1 MAVQLLACHWL
12 INVLGD
18 RGLAGWMITHWNASL
33 INRDQLRRLSWFNL
47 CLTLFVLACCTCF
60 SNSTILAADTVV
72 ICPGS
77 LRSALQPW
85 CEYREK
91 QGYKLQFVV
100 PAATA
105 GLTRAA
111 ILALPQRSQVKA
123 ILIVGDAPSY
133 VREYS
138 GSELKSKPPL
148 GSVLSLQ
155 VPTFYHRAKVNVLFG
170 SDPEIASDS
179 HYADFDGDGRVDVA
193 LGRLPV
199 ENRQQL
205 TKLVQ
210 RIISYEEDYV
220 NHASQRY
227 VHFIAGVGG
236 FGPVADGL
244 IATVS
249 RRLISGGIPGSI
261 DVSMT
266 YASWQSPYCPAPT
279 EFSSSTIER
288 FNEGGLF
295 WVYMGH
301 GQRYH
306 LDALRAPECP
316 PLPIYR
322 SSDTA
327 KLKVRGVPPIC
338 VFLACNTGAFDAP
351 RSSIGEQMLLAP
363 DGAIAVLAA
372 TRVTMPYAMSVMGDS
387 LLRQAFKYRRETLG
401 EIVLLAKQELVAL
414 DGKSGSP
421 NRRLLDQ
428 IAAVV
433 NPDAGLLSEERQEHS
448 WMFNLLGDP
457 LLKVNYPDGMQVK
470 CPATVSNG
478 EIMQVT
484 FNSPIVGGAVIEVVT
499 QRGSP
504 RERLIERNIDT
515 VKATPESD
523 RWNGYTKEYE
533 MANDP
538 VWLSVR
544 RKVQVGPQAVDVLV
558 ENVSSGLQTVRAVI
572 YGKRQLVIGSTR
584 VFVRAR

>member
-1 MAVQLLACHWL
+1 MTTL
-12 INVLGD
+12 
-18 RGLAGWMITHWNASL
+18 WNALLVNRHQWRRVSQLDTSL
-33 INRDQLRRLSWFNL
+33 AL
-47 CLTLFVLACCTCF
+47 CVLACIACF
-60 SNSTILAADTVV
+60 SSNTMLAADTVV
-72 ICPGS
+72 ICPTS

-91 QGYKLQFVV
+91 QGHKLRFVV
-100 PAATA
+100 PAVTA
-105 GLTRAA
+105 GLTRDS

-123 ILIVGDAPSY
+123 ILIVGDAPSFE
-133 VREYS
+133 RGDA
-138 GSELKSKPPL
+138 GSKLQSN
-148 GSVLSLQ
+148 SSSAAVLSVQ

-199 ENRQQL
+199 GNIQQL
-205 TKLVQ
+205 TGLVE
-210 RIISYEEDYV
+210 RIIAYEENYD
-220 NHASQRY
+220 NHASKRN

-236 FGPVADGL
+236 FGPLTDGL
-244 IATVS
+244 IDAVS
-249 RRLISGGIPGSI
+249 RRLIGRGIPGSL

-279 EFSSSTIER
+279 DFNSMTIDR
-288 FNEGGLF
+288 FNQGGLF

-306 LDALRAPECP
+306 LDALRVPESP

-338 VFLACNTGAFDAP
+338 VFLACDTGAFDAP
-351 RSSIGEQMLLAP
+351 RLSIGEQMLLAP

-387 LLRQAFKYRRETLG
+387 MLRQVFKHRRETLG
-401 EIVLLAKQELVAL
+401 EIVLLAKQELVAT
-414 DGKSGSP
+414 DGEMGSP

-433 NPDAGLLSEERQEHS
+433 SPDSALLKEERQEHS

-457 LLKVNYPDGMQVK
+457 LLKVNYPDGMRVK
-470 CPATVSNG
+470 CAATVSNG
-478 EIMQVT
+478 KKLQVI
-484 FNSPIVGGAVIEVVT
+484 FDSPIVGEAVIEVVT
-499 QRGSP
+499 QRGAQ
-504 RERLIERNIDT
+504 REQLLERNIDT
-515 VKATPESD
+515 LKATPKPD
-523 RWNGYTKEYE
+523 RWNGYSKEYE

-538 VWLSVR
+538 VWVSVR
-544 RKVQVGPQAVDVLV
+544 REVQVGSQAVDVFV
-558 ENVSSGLQTVRAVI
+558 EKVSSGLQTVRVVI
-572 YGKRQLVIGSTR
+572 YGERKLVIGSTR
-584 VFVRAR
+584 VFVTDR

>member
-1 MAVQLLACHWL
+1 MTTL
-12 INVLGD
+12 
-18 RGLAGWMITHWNASL
+18 WNAVL
-33 INRDQLRRLSWFNL
+33 VNRHQLRRFSQLDSSL
-47 CLTLFVLACCTCF
+47 ALLVLACFTCF
-60 SNSTILAADTVV
+60 SSSTITASDTVV
-72 ICPGS
+72 VCPTP

-91 QGYKLQFVV
+91 QGHKLQFVV

-105 GLTRAA
+105 GLTRAT

-133 VREYS
+133 VGVDT
-138 GSELKSKPPL
+138 GSKLQSKSPL
-148 GSVLSLQ
+148 AAALSVQ

-199 ENRQQL
+199 ENIQQL
-205 TKLVQ
+205 TELVQ

-220 NHASQRY
+220 NHASKRN

-244 IATVS
+244 IDVIS
-249 RRLISGGIPGSI
+249 RRLIGGGIPGSLN
-261 DVSMT
+261 VSMT
-266 YASWQSPYCPAPT
+266 YANWQSPYCPAPT
-279 EFSSSTIER
+279 EFSSTTIDR

-306 LDALRAPECP
+306 LDALRAPECS

-338 VFLACNTGAFDAP
+338 VFLACDTGAFDAP
-351 RSSIGEQMLLAP
+351 RACIGEQMLLAP

-387 LLRQAFKYRRETLG
+387 MLRQAFKYRRETLG
-401 EIVLLAKQELVAL
+401 EIVMLAKQELVAA

-433 NPDAGLLSEERQEHS
+433 SPDSGLLKEERQEHS
-448 WMFNLLGDP
+448 WMYNLLGDP
-457 LLKVNYPDGMQVK
+457 LLRVNYPDGMRVK
-470 CPATVSNG
+470 CAATVSNG
-478 EIMQVT
+478 KKLQVT
-484 FNSPIVGGAVIEVVT
+484 FDSPIVGEAVIEVVT
-499 QRGSP
+499 QRGSQ
-504 RERLIERNIDT
+504 REQLIERDID
-515 VKATPESD
+515 VLKATPKPD
-523 RWNGYTKEYE
+523 RWNGYSKEYE

-538 VWLSVR
+538 VWVSVR
-544 RKVQVGPQAVDVLV
+544 REVQVGSQAVDVVV
-558 ENVSSGLQTVRAVI
+558 ENVSSGLQTVRVVI
-572 YGKRQLVIGSTR
+572 HGKRKLVIGSTR
-584 VFVRAR
+584 VFVTDR

>member
-1 MAVQLLACHWL
+1 VQLSDCHCL
-12 INVLGD
+12 ISVLGD
-18 RGLAGWMITHWNASL
+18 SGLLRWITTLWNASL
-33 INRDQLRRLSWFNL
+33 GNRQQLRRVVQLDSPL
-47 CLTLFVLACCTCF
+47 ILFVLTCF
-60 SNSTILAADTVV
+60 VCFSSRTIVATDTVV
-72 ICPGS
+72 ICPVA

-91 QGYKLQFVV
+91 QGHKLQFVV
-100 PAATA
+100 PATTA
-105 GLTRAA
+105 GMTRAT
-111 ILALPQRSQVKA
+111 ILALPQRAQVKA

-133 VREYS
+133 VRGDS
-138 GSELKSKPPL
+138 GSKFQPKPPL
-148 GSVLSLQ
+148 GSVLSVE

-170 SDPEIASDS
+170 SDPEIASDA

-199 ENRQQL
+199 ENIQQL
-205 TKLVQ
+205 TTLVQ

-220 NHASQRY
+220 NHPSKRN

-236 FGPVADGL
+236 FGPLADGL
-244 IATVS
+244 IDTVS
-249 RRLISGGIPGSI
+249 RKLIGGGIPASI

-279 EFSSSTIER
+279 EFSSTTIDR

-306 LDALRAPECP
+306 LDALRAPECL

-351 RSSIGEQMLLAP
+351 RASIGEQMLLAP
-363 DGAIAVLAA
+363 GGAIAVLAA

-387 LLRQAFKYRRETLG
+387 MLRQTFKYRRVTLG
-401 EIVLLAKQELVAL
+401 EIVLLAKQELVSTE
-414 DGKSGSP
+414 GISGSP
-421 NRRLLDQ
+421 NRHWLDQ
-428 IAAVV
+428 IAAIAS
-433 NPDAGLLSEERQEHS
+433 PDAGLLKEERQEHS

-457 LLKVNYPDGMQVK
+457 LLRVNYPDGLRVK
-470 CPATVSNG
+470 CAATVDNG
-478 EIMQVT
+478 ENLRVT
-484 FNSPIVGGAVIEVVT
+484 FDSPIVGDVVIEVVT
-499 QRGSP
+499 QRGSQ
-504 RERLIERNIDT
+504 REQLIERTIDT
-515 VKATPESD
+515 LKATPESD
-523 RWNGYTKEYE
+523 RWNGYSKEYE

-544 RKVQVGPQAVDVLV
+544 RAVQVGPQAVDVLV
-558 ENVSSGLQTVRAVI
+558 ENVESGLQTVRVVI

-584 VFVRAR
+584 VFVTDLE

>member
-1 MAVQLLACHWL
+1 VQLLDCHWL
-12 INVLGD
+12 ISTLGD
-18 RGLAGWMITHWNASL
+18 RRLARWMTTDRSAL
-33 INRDQLRRLSWFNL
+33 LVNRHQLRRFCWFDSL
-47 CLTLFVLACCTCF
+47 LTLFVLTFVTCF
-60 SNSTILAADTVV
+60 SSSTILAADTVV
-72 ICPGS
+72 ICPDS

-91 QGYKLQFVV
+91 QGYKLHFVL
-100 PAATA
+100 PAGTA
-105 GLTRAA
+105 GLTRAT

-133 VREYS
+133 VREDS

-170 SDPEIASDS
+170 LDLEIASDS

-220 NHASQRY
+220 NHASKRD

-236 FGPVADGL
+236 FGPVVDGL
-244 IATVS
+244 IDTVS
-249 RRLISGGIPGSI
+249 RRLIGGGIPGSI

-279 EFSSSTIER
+279 EFSSTTIER
-288 FNEGGLF
+288 FNDGGLF

-306 LDALRAPECP
+306 LDALRVPECP
-316 PLPIYR
+316 PLSIYR
-322 SSDTA
+322 SSDSA

-351 RSSIGEQMLLAP
+351 GSCIGEQMLFAP

-414 DGKSGSP
+414 DGKSVSP

-428 IAAVV
+428 IAAVA
-433 NPDAGLLSEERQEHS
+433 NPDASLLRAERQEHS

-457 LLKVNYPDGMQVK
+457 LLKVNYPDGMRVK
-470 CPATVSNG
+470 CPSTVRNG
-478 EIMQVT
+478 EKLQVI
-484 FNSPIVGGAVIEVVT
+484 FDSPIVGEAVIEVVT

-504 RERLIERNIDT
+504 RKQLIERDIDT
-515 VKATPESD
+515 LKATPESD

-544 RKVQVGPQAVDVLV
+544 REVQVGPQAVDVLV
-558 ENVSSGLQTVRAVI
+558 KNVSSGLQTVRAVI
-572 YGKRQLVIGSTR
+572 YGKRKLVIGSTR
-584 VFVRAR
+584 VFVTER